1 MNNMTVLVSAV
12 DLRRELANAG
22 APVVLDIRWSLA
34 QPDGSREFR
43 QGHIPGAAYVDL
55 ESELSAHGEPEDGR
69 HPLPTREALQA
80 AARSW
85 GVNNGDSVVVYDA
98 GPSFAAARAWWL
110 LRHAGVAGV
119 RILDG
124 GFEAWV
130 EAGGSVQTG
139 ANVPEFGDV
148 ELSWGQL
155 RTIDVDEAA
164 TFSEAGTLVD
174 ARASERFRGDT
185 EPIDPI
191 AGHIPGAVNLPTA
204 NNVGPNGAFLSEE
217 ELRARFAEL
226 DGPVAVYCG
235 SGVTAAHEIAA
246 MAIAGKDAALYPGS

>member
-1 MNNMTVLVSAV
+1 MNNMTVLVSAP

-22 APVVLDIRWSLA
+22 APVVLDVRWSLA

-55 ESELSAHGEPEDGR
+55 ESELSAHGDPEDGR

-85 GVNNGDSVVVYDA
+85 GLSNGDPVVVYDA

-110 LRHAGVAGV
+110 LRHAGVADV

-130 EAGGSVQTG
+130 EAGGAVQTG

-148 ELSWGQL
+148 ELTWGAL
-155 RTIDVDEAA
+155 ATIDVDETAA
-164 TFSEAGTLVD
+164 FSETGTLVD
-174 ARASERFRGDT
+174 ARAPERFRGEI
-185 EPIDPI
+185 EPIDPV

-204 NNVGPNGAFLSEE
+204 GNVGPSGTFLSAER
-217 ELRARFAEL
+217 LRERFSGLE
-226 DGPVAVYCG
+226 GPIAVYCG
-235 SGVTAAHEIAA
+235 SGVTAAHQIAA
-246 MAIAGKDAALYPGS
+246 LAIIGKEAALYPGS